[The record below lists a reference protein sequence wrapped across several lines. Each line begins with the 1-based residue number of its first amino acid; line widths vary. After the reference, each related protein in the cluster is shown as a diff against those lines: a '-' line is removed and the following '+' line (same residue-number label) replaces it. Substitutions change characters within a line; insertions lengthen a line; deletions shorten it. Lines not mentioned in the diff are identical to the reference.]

1 MAMKTNTIATYTKNV
16 AKSIGYSV
24 IDEIKNS
31 NPAIKAFGENN
42 ADVMKSTY
50 HAITHMKQTVSLLSQ
65 SILDSKAGAL
75 GKQAVS
81 NIKEDLKTGK
91 FYNMERKQKSESA
104 VASSWMSVD
113 GDEDDFDF
121 EGLADGNF
129 AAGG

>member
-1 MAMKTNTIATYTKNV
+1 MAMKTNTIAPYTKNV
-16 AKSIGYSV
+16 AKSIRYSV

-42 ADVMKSTY
+42 ADVMKSIY

-81 NIKEDLKTGK
+81 NIKEDLKTG
-91 FYNMERKQKSESA
+91 
-104 VASSWMSVD
+104 
-113 GDEDDFDF
+113 
-121 EGLADGNF
+121 
-129 AAGG
+129 